1 MKRIFPYILVLLAI
15 IGITGCASR
24 KKNTATT
31 RMYHAFS
38 ARYNTFYN
46 GNKAYQDAL
55 KVQSDGH
62 KDNYL
67 EQLPLLTISNKETQ
81 GLGAGNYDRA
91 IEKAQKAIK
100 NHSIKRKP
108 KKPTGKKLSQKERL
122 FYSQKEF
129 NPFLWRAWFLM
140 ANSQMQKG
148 EFTEAAST
156 YIYISRLYEN
166 DPDIVAQARINL
178 AKCYSEL
185 DWLYE
190 AEDILQRTQRDTVP
204 NSLDEDYA
212 HAKGNLLLKQQR
224 FEEAI
229 PYIQKGMKRR
239 GATSLDKAREYYL
252 LGQLY
257 ALAGDKKAAY
267 KSFGK
272 TISKS
277 PPYEL
282 EFNARIRQTETAT
295 DENHKKILRKL
306 KRMARSPK
314 NEEYLSQIYYAIG
327 NIHMSRKD
335 TTEAIKAYETGVAE
349 GSANGYGTGMIHL
362 SLAGIYWEKE
372 KFSKAHE
379 NYGKAVAMIN
389 ENTAGYEEA
398 KFRSETLSEVI
409 SYTDI
414 VEKQSELLYWSTLPP
429 EKLNPILDELIAEAK
444 RLEELKKKEEK
455 KMERESGG
463 SALDKAGN
471 MADMTLSDP
480 LEKQQ
485 WYFYNKKLVSQGIS
499 AFKQQWGDRELK
511 DYWRFSNGITL
522 PAGND
527 TIPSDSIMPDSLVM
541 DSTLF
546 AGSDSLLL
554 TDEELEEDKLS
565 TDPTT
570 REYYTQQIPRSD
582 EEKEM
587 AHAALRD
594 ALFESGVRFK
604 NKVNDKKMT
613 IKNLERVV
621 SDYPEFERMADTYF
635 NLFMACSRW
644 DEPEKAEHY
653 KNLLMLHYPD
663 SATTKMIQQHDFFE
677 STATRKHKEDSM
689 YVKAYTHYANQ
700 EYSLVE
706 QENSLA
712 AEKYPKGAHRARFM
726 FIDAMSKLYGGKQ
739 DEALKALGE
748 IVGYF
753 PNDSIS
759 LMAKEISTG
768 IKEGR
773 LLQSGI
779 STSIWDRKADGT
791 IKSGIDSLPPFVA
804 ERNEPYYFVLA
815 FPNDSLDEKR
825 LLFEMARYNFARYM
839 VRNFEMTF
847 ERQAEITLF
856 EVKEFLNFDEA
867 FVYRKRLYENG
878 ETARLLEGI
887 HSFIISKTNLDLLLQ
902 YYTFGDYTR
911 FYEENFM
918 GISELEIDGYTLDEP
933 GYGDKKREEVEVK
946 EKEESKTENKDKD
959 DKKSERMN
967 KRASRKASKKERP
980 TEGIVNE

>member
-1 MKRIFPYILVLLAI
+1 MKKTSTYILVLLAI
-15 IGITGCASR
+15 ICITSCASR

-55 KVQSDGH
+55 KAQSEGH

-67 EQLPLLTISNKETQ
+67 EQLPLLTISNKDTQ
-81 GLGAGNYDRA
+81 GQGTSNYDRA

-204 NSLDEDYA
+204 SRLDKEYA

-257 ALAGDKKAAY
+257 ALTGDKKAAY

-349 GSANGYGTGMIHL
+349 GSESGYGTGMIHL

-398 KFRSETLSEVI
+398 KFRSETLGEVI

-455 KMERESGG
+455 KMERESGAD
-463 SALDKAGN
+463 ALDKAGSL
-471 MADMTLSDP
+471 ADMTPADP
-480 LEKQQ
+480 MEKQQ
-485 WYFYNKKLVSQGIS
+485 WYFYNKKMVAQGIRS
-499 AFKQQWGDRELK
+499 FKQEWGNRELK
-511 DYWRFSNGITL
+511 DFWRLSNGIVL
-522 PAGND
+522 PESND
-527 TIPSDSIMPDSLVM
+527 TVPTDSVMSDSVAM
-541 DSTLF
+541 DSTLL
-546 AGSDSLLL
+546 ASGDSMLL
-554 TDEELEEDKLS
+554 TDEELEEEKLS
-565 TDPTT
+565 ADPTT
-570 REYYTQQIPRSD
+570 REYYIQQIPRSD
-582 EEKEM
+582 EEKEK
-587 AHAALRD
+587 AHTALRE
-594 ALFESGVRFK
+594 ALYESGVRFK
-604 NKVNDKKMT
+604 EKVNDKKMT

-621 SDYPEFERMADTYF
+621 NDYPEFERMADTYF

-663 SATTKMIQQHDFFE
+663 SATTKMIQQPDFFE

-689 YVKAYTHYANQ
+689 YVKAYTHYTKQ

-706 QENSLA
+706 QENSIA
-712 AEKYPKGAHRARFM
+712 TEKYPKGAHRARFM

-759 LMAKEISTG
+759 AMAKEISTG

-791 IKSGIDSLPPFVA
+791 IKSDIDSLPPFVA

-867 FVYRKRLYENG
+867 FIYRKRLYENG
-878 ETARLLEGI
+878 ETAKLLEGI
-887 HSFIISKTNLDLLLQ
+887 HSFIISKTNLGLLLQ
-902 YYTFGDYTR
+902 YYTFADYTK
-911 FYEENFM
+911 FYEENFL

-933 GYGDKKREEVEVK
+933 GYGDKKEEEEEAK
-946 EKEESKTENKDKD
+946 AEEESKAEKKD
-959 DKKSERMN
+959 DKRSERMN
-967 KRASRKASKKERP
+967 KLADRKAKKEKKRV
-980 TEGIVNE
+980 TEGIDNE